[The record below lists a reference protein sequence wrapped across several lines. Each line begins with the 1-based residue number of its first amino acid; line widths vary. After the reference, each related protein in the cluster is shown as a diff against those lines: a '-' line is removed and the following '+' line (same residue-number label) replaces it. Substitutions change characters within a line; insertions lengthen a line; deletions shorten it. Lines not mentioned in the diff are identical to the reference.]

1 MSSVYERMS
10 GPEIEIA
17 NYFKEKDLWWKF
29 EFPVFVYDTD
39 GRERL
44 YTPDFYIPKLGLFV
58 EVCGREDVDY
68 EYREQ
73 VYEKNGIPV
82 VFLHYYKKRRIW
94 KTFLAKRVMEIEQ
107 QRKSEANKLTD
118 LRKT

>member
-1 MSSVYERMS
+1 MTD
-10 GPEIEIA
+10 PEIEVA

-44 YTPDFYIPKLGLFV
+44 YTPDFYIQKLGLFI

-68 EYREQ
+68 EYRKQ

-118 LRKT
+118 RRKT